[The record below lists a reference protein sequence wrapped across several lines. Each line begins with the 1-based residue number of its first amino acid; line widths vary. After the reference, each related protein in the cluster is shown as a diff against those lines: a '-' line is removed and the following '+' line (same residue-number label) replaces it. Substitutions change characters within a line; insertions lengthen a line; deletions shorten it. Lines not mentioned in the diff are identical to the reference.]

1 MHWLTKWRREYRH
14 KDGRTG
20 ISKEELAK
28 LVRNRDTGCSAVLIG
43 IVENGGITHP
53 EIARRIAK
61 VTGATA
67 EQYNSMV
74 HEMHHGGYVPNAP
87 RKITDFKLEKKPQ
100 PLTPG
105 VIPENAREVVCIDIA
120 GNVVSRHPSQ
130 MEAAGKHGCSVSAV
144 VNRCHHRISKHT
156 SEFKLLDRITFR
168 FADEWDGLTREEC
181 LKRLQLGDGH

>member
-1 MHWLTKWRREYRH
+1 MHWLTKWRREYRR

-28 LVRNRDTGCSAVLIG
+28 MVRNRDTGCSAVLIG

-61 VTGATA
+61 VTGATT

-74 HEMHHGGYVPNAP
+74 HKMHHGGYVPSAP
-87 RKITDFKLEKKPQ
+87 RKAAEFKSKPQ

-105 VIPENAREVVCIDIA
+105 VIPENAREVVCIDVA
-120 GNVVSRHPSQ
+120 GNVIARYPSLA
-130 MEAAGKHGCSVSAV
+130 EAARSQKCSIGAV
-144 VNRCHHRISKHT
+144 TNRCCCKISKHT

-168 FADEWDGLTREEC
+168 FADEWDSLSREER